1 MGTKAQ
7 HAPGYSSLPGFLKE
21 LREEAGF
28 TQRQLGAKLKKPQS
42 YVFNCETGL
51 RRVDVAEFVIWT
63 RACGVE
69 PRSAFGRFLKRIG
82 RT

>member
-21 LREEAGF
+21 LREEAGQ
-28 TQRQLGAKLKKPQS
+28 TQRALGKRLKKPQS
-42 YVFNCETGL
+42 YVYNCEVGL
-51 RRVDVAEFVIWT
+51 RRVDVAEFVIWS

-69 PRSAFGRFLKRIG
+69 PRSAFGRYLKLVDR
-82 RT
+82 R